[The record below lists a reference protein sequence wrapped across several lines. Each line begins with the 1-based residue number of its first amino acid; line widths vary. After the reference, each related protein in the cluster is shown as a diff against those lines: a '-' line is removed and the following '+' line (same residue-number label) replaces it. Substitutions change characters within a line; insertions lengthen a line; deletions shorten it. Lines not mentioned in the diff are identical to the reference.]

1 MRTVFT
7 KKLLIFLL
15 TFALL
20 CCKEKAYT
28 FEKPYVKLEKELKNE
43 YLGLFFQN
51 RKIGYFQGSAHEATL
66 NNKKVY
72 YLSGYAIIRL
82 EVEEQI
88 VNTIISE
95 EIILDAKTEKL
106 LYFVYTQKIGDSSLE
121 LKGHGKKDGVYLKTV
136 SAGNISEVTL
146 DSDYIPLASAGFLVW
161 KDGIQEGKRRTFK
174 VYVEALQKPEVLNIE
189 IGRKR
194 IVDGKNV
201 FPMKQKLGNIEIKT
215 EILESGDIFKEES
228 IQGFTLKKL
237 SKEEA
242 LKFDG
247 SLSFYELFSYSL
259 IPVDKAPPKSAVK
272 LKVELKGIENVNIP
286 DGNFQVVE
294 KKGKSL
300 IVTVSSEKP
309 LKEKIDHNFEK
320 YIKATPKIQK
330 DAKEIK
336 NLALE
341 ITKDLATVKDKTKAT
356 VIWVNKNI
364 KKRLRDKFSALEVLK
379 DREGECE
386 AHSMLTAAL
395 LRSIGIPSRVVGGIV
410 YSYENGG
417 FIYHA
422 WNEVYIDGY
431 FVPIDAT
438 FGQFPAD
445 ATHIKLT
452 SEENMEDVA
461 LYIGKLKVDILEAN

>member
-1 MRTVFT
+1 MKNFLT
-7 KKLLIFLL
+7 KIVLVFLL
-15 TFALL
+15 TVFLI

-51 RKIGYFQGSAHEATL
+51 HKIGYFQGSAHEGTS

-72 YLSGYAIIRL
+72 YLSGYAVIRL
-82 EVEEQI
+82 EVEKQN

-106 LYFVYTQKIGDSSLE
+106 LYFAYKQKIGDSLLE
-121 LKGHGKKDGVYLKTV
+121 LRGYGTKDSVYLRTV
-136 SAGNISEVTL
+136 SAGNVSEATL

-161 KDGIQEGKRRTFK
+161 KEGIQEGKKRTFK
-174 VYVEALQKPEVLNIE
+174 VYVEALQKPEILNVE
-189 IGRKR
+189 IGKKR
-194 IVDGKNV
+194 IVEGKNV
-201 FPMKQKLGNIEIKT
+201 FPMKQRLGNIEITT
-215 EILESGDIFKEES
+215 EILENGDIFKEES

-242 LKFDG
+242 LKLDG

-259 IPVDKAPPKSAVK
+259 IPVDKAPPKNAET
-272 LKVELKGIENVNIP
+272 LKIELKGIENVIIP
-286 DGNFQVVE
+286 EGNFQVVE
-294 KKGKSL
+294 KKGSSL
-300 IVTVSSEKP
+300 IVTVSSGKP
-309 LKEKIDHNFEK
+309 LNTKKEHNLEK
-320 YIKATPKIQK
+320 YLKATPKIQK

-336 NLALE
+336 KLALE
-341 ITKDLATVKDKTKAT
+341 ITKGMSKDKEKAEA
-356 VIWVNKNI
+356 ILMWVNKNI
-364 KKRLRDKFSALEVLK
+364 KKRLSDKFSALEVLR

-386 AHSMLTAAL
+386 AHSMLTSAL

-417 FIYHA
+417 FLYHA

-431 FVPIDAT
+431 FVPVDAT
-438 FGQFPAD
+438 YGQFPAD
-445 ATHIKLT
+445 VTHIKLT
-452 SEENMEDVA
+452 SEDNMEDVA
-461 LYIGKLKVDILEAN
+461 LYLGRLKVNILE